1 MSWGVDATLHV
12 PPRSTPSEWGMDPAQ
27 GSRSDATTSLDCT
40 IKECTMG
47 EFVKDMYGCTIP
59 HVMKFAIGASFANAG
74 VLVEAPNGDDAGV
87 TPCSTTAAADVV

>member
-1 MSWGVDATLHV
+1 
-12 PPRSTPSEWGMDPAQ
+12 
-27 GSRSDATTSLDCT
+27 
-40 IKECTMG
+40 MG

-87 TPCSTTAAADVV
+87 TPCSTTAAAAPRTSDSLPTAAVMYGRTSCRGRAWRSGYGPTG